1 MFPQGL
7 SGLHITTQMADTNE
21 LNGSSGEVEEVKVYT
36 SFEEMELE
44 EDLLRGIM
52 SHGFEKPSKIQ
63 EKAIMPMKEGRD
75 IIAQAQS
82 GTGKTGAFVIG
93 ALSKVDPTVKK
104 VQVLILVHVHELARQ
119 ISKVASSIGQAMK
132 INVLCATGGPPVRDD
147 IKALEA
153 GAQFVVGTPGR
164 IYDLANRNALDRSQI
179 KVLIMDEAD
188 QMLEDLFYKQV
199 MCILEKG
206 FPVTTQV
213 ALFSA
218 TMPEQVVA
226 VADKILRNPVR
237 ILIAPS
243 SVRLEG
249 IQNFYVPLDRPDYK
263 VDCVLDL
270 YKNLSITQAVIFCNK
285 RQTVDMLGSEML
297 KYGFPVTC
305 IHGELD
311 KNERLNKM
319 KEFLTGK
326 TRVMI
331 STDMLARGIDVQQVS
346 LVINFDIPTVRES
359 YIHRTGRAGRFG
371 RKGTTINLILPEEES
386 IVKDISEHYG
396 VSIVPLP
403 EDLRNIL

>member
-1 MFPQGL
+1 
-7 SGLHITTQMADTNE
+7 MADTNE